1 MNCLQGDLDMYRHSP
16 FLDTDSLVLKLA
28 IPGLD
33 WESVPSTSLQPQP
46 ELGLSVLLY
55 YHD

>member
-1 MNCLQGDLDMYRHSP
+1 MNRLQGDLDMYRHSP
-16 FLDTDSLVLKLA
+16 FSDTDSLVLKLC

-33 WESVPSTSLQPQP
+33 WESLPSNSLQPQP

-55 YHD
+55 CHD